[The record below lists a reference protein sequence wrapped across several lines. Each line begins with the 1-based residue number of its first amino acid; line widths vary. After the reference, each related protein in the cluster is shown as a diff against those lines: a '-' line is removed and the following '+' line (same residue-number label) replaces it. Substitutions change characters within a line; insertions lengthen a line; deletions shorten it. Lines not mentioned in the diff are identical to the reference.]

1 MKALKIVIM
10 ICYQVVAALGLV
22 FAYMY
27 LFRGEF
33 MPYHSIAVGRN
44 WAEVD
49 PAMQVLILALMR
61 VSGGGWLALSFAL
74 VFFSILT
81 YRRNDIKLDLA
92 GLIIGWAILIPT
104 LYATLYVRSHS
115 PADPPWIAAA
125 LAIAVLGAAF
135 ILAIIKNSKIKRK
148 PSPSV

>member
-1 MKALKIVIM
+1 MKTLKIVIM
-10 ICYQVVAALGLV
+10 ICYLLVALLGIL

-27 LFRGEF
+27 LFRNEF
-33 MPYHSIAVGRN
+33 MPYHSVAVGKS

-49 PAMQVLILALMR
+49 PVMQVLILALMR

-74 VFFSILT
+74 IFFSILT
-81 YRRNDIKLDLA
+81 YRRNNIKLDLA
-92 GLIIGWAILIPT
+92 GLIIGWSILIPT

-125 LAIAVLGAAF
+125 LAIAVLGIGF
-135 ILAIIKNSKIKRK
+135 ILAIFKDKRSERK
-148 PSPSV
+148 S

>member
-10 ICYQVVAALGLV
+10 ISYQIVAALGLV
-22 FAYMY
+22 FAFMY

-33 MPYHSIAVGRN
+33 MPYHSVAVGRS

-49 PAMQVLILALMR
+49 PAMQVLVLALMR

-74 VFFSILT
+74 IFFSILT
-81 YRRNDIKLDLA
+81 YRRNNIKLDLA
-92 GLIIGWAILIPT
+92 GLIIGWSILIPT
-104 LYATLYVRSHS
+104 LYATLYIRSHS

-125 LAIAVLGAAF
+125 LAIAVLGIGF
-135 ILAIIKNSKIKRK
+135 ILAIFKDKRSERK
-148 PSPSV
+148 S

>member
-1 MKALKIVIM
+1 MRLLKIVIM
-10 ICYQVVAALGLV
+10 ISYQIVALLGLG

-33 MPYHSIAVGRN
+33 MPYHSIAVGRS

-81 YRRNDIKLDLA
+81 YRRNNIKLDFA
-92 GLIIGWAILIPT
+92 GLVIGWAILIPT
-104 LYATLYVRSHS
+104 LYATLYVRANS
-115 PADPPWIAAA
+115 PADPPWYAAA
-125 LAIAVLGAAF
+125 VAIAVLGIGF
-135 ILAIIKNSKIKRK
+135 ILAIIKDRKLKRK
-148 PSPSV
+148 